1 MHALSGG
8 PQNPMSPTDLSRA
21 LHNNLRH
28 GIWLGLSAV
37 LVLTILSY
45 SAATPNGPAVD
56 ILTFHGDVGRTGWNP
71 AEHTLTLPAVR
82 SGALKKLWT
91 APVNGDIYAQPLV
104 VSGIGV
110 DGTPRTVLYVVTEG
124 DLVYAFD
131 GANGARIWGP
141 VSVGTPVPRAS
152 LACGN
157 IDPVGITG
165 TPVIDRSSAT
175 IYVAALTTPDSG
187 RSKIYTMAALDLATG
202 AMRPG
207 WPIEI
212 APPVSA
218 GLQFNPAVQQ
228 ERGALTLLHGII
240 YVPFGGYFGDCGD
253 YHGWVVGIPVEAPG
267 RQQAFV
273 TPTRREGGIWA
284 TGGVAA
290 DSAGSI
296 YAATGNSDSTGAL
309 DFGNSVVRL
318 QTLPQLR
325 FSGEAADFFTPSNI
339 VGLNETDTDLGS
351 ATPLILPRQSGSLT
365 PELLFTAGKQGVG
378 YLLNRANMGG
388 TSHGNG
394 VTGEGAYS
402 QCLFGD
408 CRGGGP
414 KTFSAFAYFDGGIAG
429 RLILVPGRGN
439 QPAPCRGTGGV
450 TALRLGVSA
459 QGAPIFHVVWCGPSM
474 RDPGAPAVSSAG
486 SEDGIVWAID
496 TAVGILYALD
506 ARTGAEVYRSRN
518 EDAPGDTHRFITP
531 SISGG
536 RLYVS
541 AAHALVAYGVR

>member
-1 MHALSGG
+1 
-8 PQNPMSPTDLSRA
+8 MSPTDHSGV
-21 LHNNLRH
+21 LRKDLRR
-28 GIWLGLSAV
+28 GIWLGLSAA

-45 SAATPNGPAVD
+45 GAAAPNGPAVD
-56 ILTFHGDVGRTGWNP
+56 LLTFQGDVGRMGWNP
-71 AEHTLTLPAVR
+71 AEHTLTLSAIR
-82 SGALKKLWT
+82 SGALKKIWT

-110 DGTPRTVLYVVTEG
+110 NGTPRTVLYVVTEG

-141 VSVGTPVPRAS
+141 VSLGTPVPRAS

-165 TPVIDRSSAT
+165 TPVIDRTSAI
-175 IYVAALTTPDSG
+175 IYIVALTTPDSG

-228 ERGALTLLHGII
+228 ERGALTLLHGIV

-253 YHGWVVGIPVEAPG
+253 YHGWVVGIPVDAPS
-267 RQQAFV
+267 RQQAFA

-284 TGGVAA
+284 TGGIAA
-290 DSAGSI
+290 DSAGNL

-318 QTLPQLR
+318 QTSPELR
-325 FSGEAADFFTPSNI
+325 FSRDAPDFFAPSN
-339 VGLNETDTDLGS
+339 VVSLNQTDTDLGS
-351 ATPLILPRQSGSLT
+351 ATPLILPPQPGSSV
-365 PELLFTAGKQGVG
+365 PDLLFAAGKQGVG

-402 QCLFGD
+402 ECLFGD

-414 KTFSAFAYFDGGIAG
+414 KTFSAFAYFDGGSTG

-450 TALRLGVSA
+450 VALRLGVSTR
-459 QGAPIFHVVWCGPSM
+459 GAPLFHVAWCGPSM
-474 RDPGAPAVSSAG
+474 SDPGAPAVSSAG
-486 SEDGIVWAID
+486 TEDGIVWAID
-496 TAVGILYALD
+496 TAGGILYAID

-518 EDAPGDTHRFITP
+518 EDTPGDTHRFITP

-536 RLYVS
+536 RLYVG
-541 AAHALVAYGVR
+541 AAHALIAYGVR